1 MVGTE
6 REFVSNFGLADF
18 YCYIFK
24 SLNPQPCT
32 PLQDLRHGGRE
43 HGHAGRG
50 LLSTG
55 LGLRVEGS
63 RFRV

>member
-6 REFVSNFGLADF
+6 REFVSDFGLADF

-24 SLNPQPCT
+24 SLIPRTQ
-32 PLQDLRHGGRE
+32 LQDLRHGGRE
-43 HGHAGRG
+43 HGHAGRE

-55 LGLRVEGS
+55 LGLRVEGL